1 VRACHRYLRLAFV
14 FAALLVIVAP
24 GRAQAAPQ
32 VLTYRIE
39 HPTYGAIG
47 TYTNTITRNG
57 DDATVKTELRVA
69 VKVLGIT
76 VHREEATRE
85 EEWRD
90 RRLIAYRSTT
100 KGGGNTVTVTGAA
113 QGQNF
118 VIHSSS
124 NGVITASAN
133 VHPENPWAQF
143 LLDTD
148 TMMATKT
155 GRVIHVTVKDTGE
168 VTMEFNGRS
177 LRVRQWSIEGD
188 GHQVVWIDAR
198 GVVVGFQS
206 EEDGTPI
213 KFVLTSAAGAPPA
226 APSPPQR

>member
-1 VRACHRYLRLAFV
+1 VRAPRLFIGLAL
-14 FAALLVIVAP
+14 AALLGVLAP
-24 GRAQAAPQ
+24 HGAHAAPQ

-57 DDATVKTELRVA
+57 DDATVRTKLRVA

-124 NGVITASAN
+124 NGVITAPAN

-155 GRVIHVTVKDTGE
+155 GRVIQVTVKDTGE
-168 VTMEFNGRS
+168 VTMDFNGRS
-177 LRVRQWSIEGD
+177 LRVRQWTIDGD
-188 GHQVVWIDAR
+188 GHQVVWIDSR

-206 EEDGTPI
+206 VEDGTPI
-213 KFVLTSAAGAPPA
+213 KFVLTSETGAPAASAPA
-226 APSPPQR
+226 AR